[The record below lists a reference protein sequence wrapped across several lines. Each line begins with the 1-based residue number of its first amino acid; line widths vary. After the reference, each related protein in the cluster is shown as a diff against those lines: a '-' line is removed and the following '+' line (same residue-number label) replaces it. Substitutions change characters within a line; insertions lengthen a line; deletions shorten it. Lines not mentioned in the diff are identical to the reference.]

1 VIDSAAILMLILPAA
16 GALLSVVL
24 RRRARPAAVV
34 ITAAAT
40 GLAVWLV
47 IANFGVS
54 PYSRMLWRIPW
65 LRGIVDVP
73 VLGFLID
80 PLASVMLLVAVPIG
94 LLTVLFST
102 AYLTDKN
109 EEHPVGSEQYGRYY
123 FWLLL
128 FITSMVG
135 LAVSPNFLQLF
146 TFWEMTT
153 VCSWAL
159 ISFYQSDR
167 ALRAGFKA
175 LLMTHV
181 GSGFFLLAILILFA
195 RTSSFE
201 FSALGSLPNGLKS
214 GVFVLLLIAA
224 WAKAAQVPLQTWLPD
239 AMEAP
244 TPISAYLHAA
254 AMVKA
259 GVFLMAR
266 TMSGGWAIPSWAC
279 LLMAGMAV
287 ITILVALSFYFV
299 QDDLKRLLAYSTIAH
314 LGYVLL
320 GIAIGGL
327 GSPLGLR
334 GGVLHI
340 ICHGYSKATLFFCAG
355 VISYVTGTRSISSLR
370 GLGRSL
376 PLTAT
381 AFFIGVLSVT
391 GVPPLA
397 CFWSKFMI
405 LSGAMKLSGP
415 MGPLIVVIVLCETLI
430 SFGWMLYIAQKIFLG
445 APLTVAEV
453 PADPP
458 LAINITLIVLMI
470 GCVAAP
476 FVGMPLVQ
484 LIGK

>member
-16 GALLSVVL
+16 GALLSVAL
-24 RRRARPAAVV
+24 RRRARPAAVA
-34 ITAAAT
+34 IAAVAT

-47 IANFGVS
+47 VANFGVS
-54 PYSRMLWRIPW
+54 PYSRMLWSIPW

-80 PLASVMLLVAVPIG
+80 PLASLMLLVAVPIG

-109 EEHPVGSEQYGRYY
+109 EEHPVGSEHYGRYY

-201 FSALGSLPNGLKS
+201 FSALGSLPSGLKS
-214 GVFVLLLIAA
+214 TVFVLLLIAA

-266 TMSGGWAIPSWAC
+266 TMSGGWAIPSRTC
-279 LLMAGMAV
+279 LFMAGMAV

-320 GIAIGGL
+320 GVAIGGL

-415 MGPLIVVIVLCETLI
+415 IGPLIVVIVLCETLI

-445 APLTVAEV
+445 PPLTAVEV

-476 FVGMPLVQ
+476 FLGMPLVQ

>member
-1 VIDSAAILMLILPAA
+1 LITSIAVLMLILPAA
-16 GALLSVVL
+16 GALLSALL
-24 RRRARPAAVV
+24 RRSARPAAVV
-34 ITAAAT
+34 IAAIVT
-40 GLAVWLV
+40 GLAVWLTLSTYGTSY
-47 IANFGVS
+47 I
-54 PYSRMLWRIPW
+54 RMLGDLPW
-65 LRGIVDVP
+65 LRGLVEAP
-73 VLGFLID
+73 VFGILID
-80 PLASVMLLVAVPIG
+80 PLASLMLLVAVPIG
-94 LLTVLFST
+94 LLTVLYST

-109 EEHPVGSEQYGRYY
+109 REHPVDSEHYGRYY

-128 FITSMVG
+128 FIASMVG
-135 LAVSPNFLQLF
+135 VAVSPNFLQFLV
-146 TFWEMTT
+146 FWEMTT
-153 VCSWAL
+153 LCSWAL
-159 ISFYQSDR
+159 ISFRQNERS
-167 ALRAGFKA
+167 LRAGFKA

-181 GSGFFLLAILILFA
+181 GSAFFLLAILILFV
-195 RTSSFE
+195 RTNSFD
-201 FSALGSLPNGLKS
+201 FSALGKLPDGLKS
-214 GVFVLLLIAA
+214 WVLLFLLIAA
-224 WAKAAQVPLQTWLPD
+224 WAKAAQVPFQTWLPD

-266 TMSGGWAIPSWAC
+266 TVSGGWAIPPKIA
-279 LLMAGMAV
+279 LLMAGMALL
-287 ITILVALSFYFV
+287 TIFVALSFYFV

-327 GSPLGLR
+327 GSNLGFR

-355 VISYVTGTRSISSLR
+355 TIAYVTGTRSISGLR
-370 GLGRSL
+370 GLGRSM

-381 AFFIGVLSVT
+381 AFFIGLLSVT

-405 LSGAMKLSGP
+405 LSGAMRLAGP
-415 MGPLIVVIVLCETLI
+415 TGPAILILILGETLV

-445 APLTVAEV
+445 PPLPAAQVAS
-453 PADPP
+453 DPP
-458 LAINITLIVLMI
+458 WTMNAILIILMI

-476 FVGMPLVQ
+476 LVGMPLVQ
-484 LIGK
+484 LMGK

>member
-1 VIDSAAILMLILPAA
+1 MSAAVLFMLLLPAA
-16 GALLSVVL
+16 GALLCVVFKS
-24 RRRARPAAVV
+24 RARLPAL
-34 ITAAAT
+34 ITATIAT
-40 GLAVWLV
+40 GLCVWL
-47 IANFGVS
+47 ASSAHGAS
-54 PYSRMLWRIPW
+54 WSRMLWLIPW

-73 VLGFLID
+73 VLGVLVD
-80 PLASVMLLVAVPIG
+80 PLACVMLLVAVPIG

-109 EEHPVGSEQYGRYY
+109 HEHPVKSENYGRYY

-128 FITSMVG
+128 FIASMIG
-135 LAVSPNFLQLF
+135 LAVSPNFLQF
-146 TFWEMTT
+146 FAFWELTT
-153 VCSWAL
+153 LCSWAL
-159 ISFYQSDR
+159 ISFYQTEQS
-167 ALRAGFKA
+167 LRAGFKA
-175 LLMTHV
+175 LVMTHI
-181 GSGFFLLAILILFA
+181 GSGFFLVAILILFA
-195 RTSSFE
+195 RTNSFD
-201 FSALGSLPNGLKS
+201 FSALGTLPNGLRS
-214 GVFVLLLIAA
+214 GVFILLLIAA

-259 GVFLMAR
+259 GVYLMAR
-266 TMSGGWAIPSWAC
+266 TVSGGWGYSPQV
-279 LLMAGMAV
+279 LLFMAGMALL
-287 ITILVALSFYFV
+287 TILVALSFYFV

-327 GSPLGLR
+327 GSSLGFR
-334 GGVLHI
+334 GAVLHI

-355 VISYVTGTRSISSLR
+355 TISYVTGTRSISALR
-370 GLGRSL
+370 GLAKSL

-391 GVPPLA
+391 GVPPLG

-405 LSGAMKLSGP
+405 LSGAMQLPGP
-415 MGPLIVVIVLCETLI
+415 IGPCVVIFILCETLI

-445 APLTVAEV
+445 TPLVAAEV

-458 LAINITLIVLMI
+458 LAMNATLVILMI
-470 GCVAAP
+470 GCAAAP
-476 FVGMPLVQ
+476 LVGVPLVQ
-484 LIGK
+484 WIGK